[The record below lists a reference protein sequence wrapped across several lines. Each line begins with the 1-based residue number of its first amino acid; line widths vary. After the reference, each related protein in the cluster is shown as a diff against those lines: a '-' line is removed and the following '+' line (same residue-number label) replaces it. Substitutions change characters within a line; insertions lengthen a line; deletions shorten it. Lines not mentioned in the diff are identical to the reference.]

1 MKSGYLT
8 NVTICDTLTGE
19 GSEKGRGGEGMKT
32 ATLEEQTREEAENVL
47 YHIECEDY
55 ATALEFANDLCAMLR
70 RLADK

>member
-1 MKSGYLT
+1 
-8 NVTICDTLTGE
+8 
-19 GSEKGRGGEGMKT
+19 MKT

-70 RLADK
+70 RLEDK